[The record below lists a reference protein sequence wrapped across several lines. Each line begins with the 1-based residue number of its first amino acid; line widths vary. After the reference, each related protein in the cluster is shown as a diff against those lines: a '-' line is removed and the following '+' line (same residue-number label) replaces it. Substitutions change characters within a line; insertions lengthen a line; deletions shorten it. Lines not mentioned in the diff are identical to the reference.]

1 MLEGKGSFETAV
13 GRMELPVTDIGNTGI
28 KVDLWKKCSILAL
41 FILSFLIDIK
51 VEILH

>member
-1 MLEGKGSFETAV
+1 
-13 GRMELPVTDIGNTGI
+13 MELPVTDIGNTGI
-28 KVDLWKKCSILAL
+28 KVDLWKKGSILAL